1 MMKQRLRA
9 KAKMNRVLIAGA
21 VPCLMTMFLSIP
33 IAQLRILALKAMMRR
48 KAVNFPTFCEI
59 AFSEGFRLRFYTF
72 RYAFRAYFRVNLF
85 PASFF

>member
-9 KAKMNRVLIAGA
+9 KAKMNRVLSA

-33 IAQLRILALKAMMRR
+33 IAQLRILALKATMRR

-72 RYAFRAYFRVNLF
+72 RYAFRAYFR
-85 PASFF
+85 

>member
-9 KAKMNRVLIAGA
+9 KAKMNRVLIA
-21 VPCLMTMFLSIP
+21 VLV
-33 IAQLRILALKAMMRR
+33 ILALKATMRR

-72 RYAFRAYFRVNLF
+72 RYAFR
-85 PASFF
+85 